1 MRLKPLTE
9 GDYDSISKANLES
22 TVLYQPAK

>member
-9 GDYDSISKANLES
+9 GDDASTSNADMES
-22 TVLYQPAK
+22 AVLYQPAK